1 MNNNDKRS
9 LSQILRLY
17 FFVVCLVTC
26 FSIAVI
32 TLINYQ
38 IVDVDKYVKLAE
50 TGNQIKQIVP
60 AGRGEIVDRYGKK
73 LATSSLELSLVIN
86 KEFPVPTSDDDEN
99 TIRQKYAEGNDIILK
114 MIDVLDRN
122 GIDWD
127 EGMCIKRSMPC
138 EFKSEKTNEVNKL
151 KSILSQQKYATAE
164 DSIALLI
171 EKFNIYGYN
180 DQQTR
185 DIAIIRGMMLVKGFS
200 YSDLFTL
207 AEKID
212 PAFAGQITEMK
223 NLVKGITISETSTR
237 KYPCEDVG
245 AHIVG
250 NVGPIYAEE
259 AEKYK
264 SKNYVLSDFVGK
276 SGIESKF
283 EDELRGQNGILT
295 IEKDK
300 EGNTVSHYYM
310 EGDEPQPGNN
320 IRLSIDYELQKRLQ
334 EALGAYTRSHSN
346 NRASSKGSGLVVLD
360 VKTGEVLAAI
370 TYPYYNIND
379 YNTKYNE
386 LKSQAINPLKN
397 RAFVELYRPGSTW
410 KTFMSAIGLYTNAI
424 NPSTIFNCSNPFLD
438 TQMECL
444 QTKHSG
450 ATSLHTALQW
460 SCNNY
465 FYNVAKILTIDRIDE
480 FAPYF
485 GFATDTGLELY
496 NSDGRVTNPT
506 YYREHGL
513 PYYVGYTYQAG
524 IGQAENY
531 VTPLQ
536 MAISQL
542 TIANQGKRYAAHVL
556 KSIDKYDGS
565 ESIRETQPEVL
576 SDLSDKNSV
585 AWKTTIDG
593 MKQMASTVS
602 SLSNLDIATKS
613 GSPQYSDANKAL
625 FNSAAV
631 GIYPASNPEI
641 AMGLIIEDGDSAPA
655 FFSQL
660 VSIYDELKHS
670 RQQ

>member
-1 MNNNDKRS
+1 MNNNNKRS

-26 FSIAVI
+26 FFIAVI

-73 LATSSLELSLVIN
+73 LATNSLELSLVIN
-86 KEFPVPTSDDDEN
+86 KEFPVPTSDDDED
-99 TIRQKYAEGNDIILK
+99 TIRKKYKEGNDIILK
-114 MIDVLDRN
+114 IVNVLDEN
-122 GIDWD
+122 GINWN
-127 EGMCIKRSMPC
+127 EGMCINRSMPC
-138 EFKSEKTNEVNKL
+138 EFKSEKANEVNKL
-151 KSILSQQKYATAE
+151 KTVLSQQKYATAE
-164 DSIALLI
+164 DSIALLV
-171 EKFNIYGYN
+171 EKFNIQGY
-180 DQQTR
+180 DEKQTR
-185 DIAIIRGMMLVKGFS
+185 DIAIIRGMMLVKDFS
-200 YSDLFTL
+200 YSGLFTL
-207 AEKID
+207 ADKID
-212 PAFAGQITEMK
+212 PVFAGNITEMK

-237 KYPCEDVG
+237 KYLSEDVG
-245 AHIVG
+245 AHIIG

-264 SKNYVLSDFVGK
+264 SKNYALSDFVGK

-283 EDELRGQNGILT
+283 EDELRGKNGILT

-300 EGNTVSHYYM
+300 EGNTVNHYYM
-310 EGDEPQPGNN
+310 EGEEPQPGNN

-334 EALGAYTRSHSN
+334 EALAAYTQSHSN
-346 NRASSKGSGLVVLD
+346 EFATSKGSGLVVLD
-360 VKTGEVLAAI
+360 VKTGEVLAAVS
-370 TYPYYNIND
+370 YPYYNIND

-386 LKSQAINPLKN
+386 LKAQNPNPLKN

-410 KTFMSAIGLYTNAI
+410 KTFMSAVGLYTNAI
-424 NPSTIFNCSNPFLD
+424 NPSTRFNCSNPFLD

-444 QTKHSG
+444 QHKHSG
-450 ATSLHTALQW
+450 STSLYTALQW

-465 FYNVAKILTIDRIDE
+465 FYNVAKLLTIDKIDE

-485 GFATDTGLELY
+485 GFGTDTGLELY

-506 YYREHGL
+506 YYKEHGQQ
-513 PYYVGYTYQAG
+513 YYVGYTYQTG
-524 IGQAENY
+524 IGQAEVY

-536 MAISQL
+536 MALSQL
-542 TIANQGKRYAAHVL
+542 TIANKGTRYAAHIL
-556 KSIDKYDGS
+556 KSVDKYDGS
-565 ESIRETQPEVL
+565 ETILETKPEILHEL
-576 SDLSDKNSV
+576 SKDSV
-585 AWKTTIDG
+585 AWETTING

-602 SLSNLDIATKS
+602 SLANVDIATKS
-613 GSPQYSDANKAL
+613 GSPQYSDTNKML
-625 FNSAAV
+625 FNSAGV

-641 AMGLIIEDGDSAPA
+641 AMGLIIEDGDAAPA
-655 FFSQL
+655 FFSQV
-660 VSIYDELKHS
+660 VSIYDELKQS